1 MLNLNPGQYDA
12 LEAVATRWQNEDQSL
27 SETLGF
33 SDYQARQSF
42 VYGKAKEYA
51 EEYASKADAAHRQME
66 NLELFL
72 STAFDKPQ
80 SAQQRFSAST
90 EKTDFLSSL
99 LPAAPQT
106 DALGSV
112 RKGIGGHSVT
122 EELDANLKKL
132 VDIAEQQLSETK
144 WYRGCV
150 VLS

>member
-1 MLNLNPGQYDA
+1 MSQQFG
-12 LEAVATRWQNEDQSL
+12 E
-27 SETLGF
+27 
-33 SDYQARQSF
+33 
-42 VYGKAKEYA
+42 K
-51 EEYASKADAAHRQME
+51 SKIACPNTME

-80 SAQQRFSAST
+80 SAQQRFSANT

-122 EELDANLKKL
+122 EELAANLKKL

-144 WYRGCV
+144 WSREAAFV
-150 VLS
+150 P